1 MKHLIIALLLTLSA
15 TAQNFN
21 ARWEKVMRL
30 ESEAYFKEA
39 AKETNAIYNLAKK
52 KNNGPQLIKATFFR
66 GKYLQMMEEDAQLL
80 IFKNLRTDI
89 KSAPPATAAL
99 LESLYAQMLLDVYN
113 RNIYAIRQRTNV
125 NGPLP
130 EKFTEWSA
138 NHYQQAIMQAFEHSI
153 ANREV
158 LYKTPLS
165 DYAEVI
171 DFAPALAKTNR
182 SLYDFLLEAYAKYLQ
197 TVSTNAYL
205 MPHASQEPLLLG
217 NAQAFQQ
224 ITMGDSLTVLWP
236 AVKLHQDAEAFYL
249 QKQDSLALQ
258 RAVLRR
264 LSYTGNAIH
273 TTSKTQTLLQTYG
286 NLAHNWGN
294 SPFAWRARL
303 QQALQYRNASS
314 KTTHPE
320 YLQTAV
326 DICNTII
333 AHKEKHD
340 VGYEAESL
348 KSTIVNSTL
357 RVQTERYITPGK
369 PALASLS
376 YKNIDSVQV
385 SFYKIKNPG
394 NFDWAGLPRRDFDIL
409 RDSII
414 AHHKPVLTK
423 VYVLPKVM
431 PHYNFTTEIALP
443 PLENGYYAV
452 AFGRTGID
460 TEKETYAVVE
470 LQASQMAMTNQQ
482 QQATTRYFITDR
494 ETGKPIPGVA
504 VKALFTPDLTTDEN
518 GRVELKNSSGGQY
531 SKIMFRQGTDTLYSG
546 YYNYYSN
553 RYEDNTP
560 NALVQVFFDRA
571 IYRPGQKVFFKG
583 IVIQSLKG
591 KYSVVPNVY
600 FHMYAEDASGND
612 IKEFRLKTNE
622 FGSFTGEFELPK
634 GGMTGVY
641 EFTVEEDEDPE
652 EDPAYDKKEDEHPF
666 WDNVDFNEDTFTF
679 RVEDYKRP
687 TFEVSFEPVTK
698 AFVLN
703 DSITVT
709 GVAKSFSGAPLS
721 GADVAYRVRRTK
733 QQRYSY
739 YYNEDDYDDDELEE
753 YRGGDLMKEGDLETD
768 AQGNFKVTFKAE
780 PHNGD
785 NDDRATYVY
794 TIYADVTDVN
804 GETHSGEVGVK
815 ASATLLFPELAVP
828 TVIDAAKGAEAA
840 FHVNNANDQKQKANG
855 TIKIYKKA
863 GNGRILAQRPWDAPE
878 VYTMTEAEFTALFPH
893 LPYTNSKTDTLREPQ
908 PYLVK
913 EINTGKD
920 KSIALS
926 QFKNWPSGEYV
937 AEFIV
942 KDSLGR
948 EEKAMAPFSL
958 MRKKETYLPDN
969 KLYSVRILNADPAKD
984 GYAELEI
991 RTALPALYGNI
1002 IAQINHGVVYDKP
1015 VTITNGRAVIKIPGV
1030 KNPETVM
1037 AINFDFVWQNALYT
1051 ETANAMF
1058 NLPPDAVEI
1067 ETETTT
1073 SRLAP
1078 GSEQTWNFTI
1088 KNGKNREAELLAS
1101 MYDASLDQFTT
1112 KDWNG
1117 LDTYS
1122 YNHDYAP
1129 HQQFL
1134 TRGVDSGFFSNYS
1147 AYIGKDIPDNDG
1159 FYTYGF
1165 SILKS
1170 NNEYVLYTP
1179 RLQVMQ
1185 DNDITV
1191 SGVVTEASTGEPLP
1205 GAAVMIAGTSEGVAT
1220 DVDGKYSLYVAK
1232 GEKILFQ
1239 YIGFEEQIIVPP
1251 ANGVL
1256 NVTLKEA
1263 DNSLLEEVVVIGY
1276 GTQRK
1281 KSVTGSVATVRAT
1294 TTVAQST
1301 VTSMTIENR
1310 PNANFIET
1318 LQGQVPGLEISA
1330 GSGQPGANSAVII
1343 RGVGSINGNL
1353 QPLYV
1358 VDGVPLN
1365 ADDFREINPNDITN
1379 IEILKDA
1386 AATAIYGSRGAN
1398 GVVIITT
1405 KKGMEVLKS
1414 VQTRKNFNETAFFFP
1429 QLKTDRKGN
1438 ISFSFTTPEALT
1450 EWKLRLYAHNKKAVS
1465 GYLEKKFV
1473 TQKDLMVVPNM
1484 PRFLRETDTITL
1496 QAKITNLTAEPK
1508 SGTAML
1514 QLFDAVT
1521 MQPVDAQM
1529 LNINT
1534 VKPFNVTAG
1543 GSTSVSWTA
1552 AVPVGLQG
1560 VQYKV
1565 VAKAGN
1571 FADGEENI
1579 LPVLP
1584 NSMLVTESIPLWV
1597 RENTTKTYTFD
1608 NFKNNTSTTLRHQN
1622 ITLEYTSNPAWLA
1635 LRSLPYL
1642 MEFEHE
1648 CSEQL
1653 FSRFYANSIANR
1665 IITSSPKIA
1674 EVFNAWRKTGITPK
1688 LEQNEE
1694 LKSIILAETP
1704 WLLDAQ
1710 SQEEQNNRL
1719 ATLFELD
1726 NVRASLD
1733 ANLNKLVDR
1742 QKPDGS
1748 FPWFPGYDADV
1759 YITRHIVTG
1768 LGHLQK
1774 LGGLA
1779 KTDSTR
1785 VARIINRA
1793 LPYVDNNFIAGYKA
1807 HLKTFKKGS
1816 PYRMR
1821 YAYADLHY
1829 LYMRS
1834 FYLKNYPMG
1843 DSLAAAV
1850 KPHIAYAKQHWF
1862 EFSLYEKALTA
1873 LVMHRYSETATA
1885 QRILTYLKESSANNE
1900 ELGMYW
1906 LDNKSG
1912 WWWYKAPVETQALL
1926 IEAFAEVGND
1936 LKSVDA
1942 MRVWLIKQK
1951 QNKHWQTTKATTEAV
1966 YALMM
1971 QGTNWLS
1978 VKGTTNFTLGSKEV
1992 LDKKLAE
1999 TEAEA
2004 GTGYIKLQW
2013 KPEEIMP
2020 DMATVTI
2027 QNNSVSPGYGGFYW
2041 QYFEDLDKIKPA
2053 TEGIMSVK
2061 KELYRKNPATEE
2073 ITLEPI
2079 TEKTPLKVGDMVTV
2093 RLVVT
2098 LTEDAEYVHLKD
2110 MHAAAFEPVDV
2121 LSGYHYK
2128 DGLGYYQSTRDAATN
2143 FFFNYIRRGTY
2154 VLEYDVRV
2162 NNAGEFSNGIT
2173 TIQSMYAPEF
2183 SGHTAG
2189 IRVKAE

>member
-1 MKHLIIALLLTLSA
+1 MKHLIIALIITLSA
-15 TAQNFN
+15 KAQNFD
-21 ARWEKVMRL
+21 ARWEKVTRL
-30 ESEAYFKEA
+30 ESEGYFKEA

-52 KNNGPQLIKATFFR
+52 KNNGPQLIKGTFFR

-80 IFKNLRTDI
+80 IFKNLRADI
-89 KSAPPATAAL
+89 KTAPPETAAL
-99 LESLYAQMLLDVYN
+99 LESLYAQMLQDVYN
-113 RNIYAIRQRTNV
+113 RNAYAIRQRTNAD
-125 NGPLP
+125 GPLP

-153 ANREV
+153 ANREL

-171 DFAPALAKTNR
+171 DFAPVLAKTNR

-197 TVSTNAYL
+197 TVPTNVYL
-205 MPHASQEPLLLG
+205 IPHTSQEPLLLG
-217 NAQAFQQ
+217 DAQAFQQ
-224 ITMGDSLTVLWP
+224 ITMSDSLTVLWP
-236 AVKLHQDAEAFYL
+236 AVKLHHDTETFYL
-249 QKQDSLALQ
+249 QKHDSLALQ

-264 LSYTGNAIH
+264 LEYTGNAIH
-273 TTSKTQTLLQTYG
+273 TASKTQNLLQTYTT
-286 NLAHNWGN
+286 LANRWGD

-303 QQALQYRNASS
+303 QLAYQYRNASS

-320 YLQTAV
+320 YLQTTI
-326 DICNTII
+326 DICNNII
-333 AHKEKHD
+333 AHKGKHD

-348 KSTIVNSTL
+348 KSNIVNSTL

-369 PALASLS
+369 PALVSLN

-385 SFYKIKNPG
+385 SFYRIKNPG
-394 NFDWAGLPRRDFDIL
+394 NFDWAGLPHSDFDML

-414 AHHKPVLTK
+414 NHHMPVLTK
-423 VYVLPKVM
+423 VYALPKVI

-443 PLENGYYAV
+443 PLENGCYAV
-452 AFGRTGID
+452 AFGPAGID
-460 TEKETYAVVE
+460 AGAENYAVVE
-470 LQASQMAMTNQQ
+470 LQASQMAITNQHEEN
-482 QQATTRYFITDR
+482 TTRYFITNR
-494 ETGKPIPGVA
+494 ETGKPIPVVA
-504 VKALFTPDLTTDEN
+504 VTTLFTSGLKTDAN
-518 GRVELKNSSGGQY
+518 GRVQLKNDKRGQY
-531 SKIMFRQGTDTLYSG
+531 NKVIFRQGTDTLYSS
-546 YYNYYSN
+546 YYSYN
-553 RYEDNTP
+553 SSRYEDNTP
-560 NALVQVFFDRA
+560 KASVQVFFDRA

-583 IVIQSLKG
+583 IVTQSLNG
-591 KYSVVPNVY
+591 KYSVAPNVY

-634 GGMTGVY
+634 SGMTGVY
-641 EFTVEEDEDPE
+641 EFTVEEDEDLE
-652 EDPAYDKKEDEHPF
+652 EDPVYNKKENEHPF
-666 WDNVDFNEDTFTF
+666 WDNVDFSEDTFTF

-698 AFVLN
+698 AFALN

-709 GVAKSFSGAPLS
+709 GVAKSFSGARLS
-721 GADVAYRVRRTK
+721 GADVEYRLRRTK

-753 YRGGDLMKEGDLETD
+753 YHGGDLIEEEDLETD
-768 AQGNFKVTFKAE
+768 AQGNFKITFKAE
-780 PHNGD
+780 PNSGD
-785 NDDRATYVY
+785 DDDRATYVY
-794 TIYADVTDVN
+794 TIYADVTDIN
-804 GETHSGEVGVK
+804 GETHSGEVSIK
-815 ASATLLFPELAVP
+815 ASATLLFPELAIP
-828 TVIDAAKGAEAA
+828 AVIDAAKGAEATFYA
-840 FHVNNANDQKQKANG
+840 NNANDQKQKVNG

-863 GNGRILAQRPWDAPE
+863 GNKRILAQRPWAAPE
-878 VYTMTEAEFTALFPH
+878 VPIMTEAEFIALFPH
-893 LPYTNSKTDTLREPQ
+893 LPYTNNKADTLREPQ

-926 QFKNWPSGEYV
+926 QFKNWPSGEYA

-948 EEKAMAPFSL
+948 EEKAFAQFSL
-958 MRKKETYLPDN
+958 VRKNETYLPDN
-969 KLYSVRILNADPAKD
+969 SLYSVRILNNSPAKD
-984 GYAELEI
+984 GYVELEI

-1002 IAQINHGVVYDKP
+1002 IAQINHGVVYDKH
-1015 VTITNGRAVIKIPGV
+1015 VTITNGRIVVKISGV

-1051 ETANAMF
+1051 ETANALF
-1058 NLPPDAVEI
+1058 HLPPDAVEI
-1067 ETETTT
+1067 ETETST

-1078 GSEQTWNFTI
+1078 GREQTWSFTI
-1088 KNGKNREAELLAS
+1088 KNRKNREAELLAS
-1101 MYDASLDQFTT
+1101 MYDTSLDQFTK

-1117 LDTYS
+1117 LNTYS
-1122 YNHDYAP
+1122 YIHDYAP
-1129 HQQFL
+1129 RQEFL
-1134 TRGVDSGFFSNYS
+1134 THGTNAGYFTNYHATTS
-1147 AYIGKDIPDNDG
+1147 KDTPDNDG

-1170 NNEYVLYTP
+1170 NNEYILYTP
-1179 RLQVMQ
+1179 RLQVIQ
-1185 DNDITV
+1185 YTDITV
-1191 SGVVTEASTGEPLP
+1191 RGVVTEASTGNPLP
-1205 GAAVMIAGTSEGVAT
+1205 GAAVIIAGTSEGVAT
-1220 DVDGKYSLYVAK
+1220 DLDGKYTLYVAK
-1232 GEKILFQ
+1232 GEKISFQ
-1239 YIGFEEQIIVPP
+1239 YIGFEEQTIAPP

-1256 NVTLKEA
+1256 NITLKEA
-1263 DNSLLEEVVVIGY
+1263 NNGLLEEVVVIGY

-1281 KSVTGSVATVRAT
+1281 HSVTGAVT
-1294 TTVAQST
+1294 T
-1301 VTSMTIENR
+1301 VTSETFEDR
-1310 PNANFIET
+1310 PNVSFIES
-1318 LQGQVPGLEISA
+1318 LQGQVPGLNITA
-1330 GSGQPGANSAVII
+1330 GSGEPGANSTVIL
-1343 RGVGSINGNL
+1343 RGIGSINGDI
-1353 QPLYV
+1353 QPLYII
-1358 VDGVPLN
+1358 DGVPLSE
-1365 ADDFREINPNDITN
+1365 DDLRKINSNEITN
-1379 IEILKDA
+1379 LEILKDA

-1398 GVVIITT
+1398 GVIIITT
-1405 KKGMEVLKS
+1405 KKGMETLKS

-1465 GYLEKKFV
+1465 GYLEKKFI

-1496 QAKITNLTAEPK
+1496 QAKITNLTTEPK

-1521 MQPVDAQM
+1521 MQPIDNQM
-1529 LNINT
+1529 LNNNSA
-1534 VKPFNVTAG
+1534 KPFNVTAG
-1543 GSTSVSWTA
+1543 SSTSVSWTL

-1571 FADGEENI
+1571 FTDGEENI
-1579 LPVLP
+1579 LPILP
-1584 NSMLVTESIPLWV
+1584 NSMLVTESIPIWV

-1608 NFKNNTSTTLRHQN
+1608 NIKNNTSATLRHQN
-1622 ITLEYTSNPAWLA
+1622 ITIEYTSNPSWLA

-1653 FSRFYANSIANR
+1653 FSRFYANSIANH

-1674 EVFNAWRKTGITPK
+1674 EVFNAWRKTGMPSK
-1688 LEQNEE
+1688 LEQNEV

-1704 WLLDAQ
+1704 WLLDEQ
-1710 SQEEQNNRL
+1710 NQEEQNNRL

-1726 NVRASLD
+1726 KVRASLE
-1733 ANLNKLVDR
+1733 ANLNKLADR

-1759 YITRHIVTG
+1759 YITRHIVAG

-1779 KTDSTR
+1779 KTDSIK
-1785 VARIINRA
+1785 VAHIVNRA
-1793 LPYVDNNFIAGYKA
+1793 LPYVDNNFVAGYKA
-1807 HLKTFKKGS
+1807 HVKTLKKGI
-1816 PYRMR
+1816 PYRMK
-1821 YAYADLHY
+1821 YAYSDLHY

-1834 FYLKNYPMG
+1834 FYLKDYHMS

-1850 KPHIAYAKQHWF
+1850 KPHITYTKQHWF
-1862 EFSLYEKALTA
+1862 EFSLYEKALAA
-1873 LVMHRYSETATA
+1873 LVMYRYGETTTSEK
-1885 QRILTYLKESSANNE
+1885 ILTYLKESSANNE

-1906 LDNKSG
+1906 INNKSG
-1912 WWWYKAPVETQALL
+1912 WWWYTAPVETQALL

-1936 LKSVDA
+1936 IKSVDA

-1951 QNKHWQTTKATTEAV
+1951 QNKHWATTKATTEAV

-1971 QGTNWLS
+1971 QGSDWLS
-1978 VKGTTNFTLGSKEV
+1978 VKGSTNFTIGSKEL

-1999 TEAEA
+1999 TETEA

-2013 KPEEIMP
+2013 KPEEITS
-2020 DMATVTI
+2020 DMATVI
-2027 QNNSVSPGYGGFYW
+2027 VKNNSASPGYGGFYW
-2041 QYFEDLDKIKPA
+2041 QYFEDLDKIKHTA
-2053 TEGIMSVK
+2053 EGIMSVK
-2061 KELYRKNPATEE
+2061 KELYRKNPAAKE
-2073 ITLEPI
+2073 ITLEHI
-2079 TEKTPLKVGDMVTV
+2079 TKKTLLKVGDMVTV

-2110 MHAAAFEPVDV
+2110 MRAAAFEPIDV

-2128 DGLGYYQSTRDAATN
+2128 DGLSYYQSTRDAATN
-2143 FFFNYIRRGTY
+2143 FFFSRISRGTY
-2154 VLEYDVRV
+2154 VLEYDVRL
-2162 NNAGEFSNGIT
+2162 NNSGEFSNGIT

-2189 IRVKAE
+2189 VRVKAL